1 MRNSE
6 AFQVLFGRAWTSFRH
21 CLCGPAQVQQ
31 WARQIQGSW
40 RSRRILSQ
48 GFLIRN
54 QQENLLIVQICLVWH
69 YWAKAMLLNAAVY
82 NFSSKAP
89 NFTGQSLAFLFALCC
104 TVCSAAKVWASPE
117 YHSCSCKRWQ
127 WDTFWIV
134 NSWKRSGMHSLLGE
148 AFQALVDAK
157 LRLCHNVQEGIAYTA
172 FGMGLM
178 SNCLWHGAQCR
189 LIQGPA
195 HYSDNSNFFISSF
208 IEWFFNQLQKHKVNI
223 QKQTVRSDWS
233 SRSCKKWKIKKEW
246 KIKEESEEASQE
258 N

>member
-6 AFQVLFGRAWTSFRH
+6 AFQVLFGRAWTSFRQ

-134 NSWKRSGMHSLLGE
+134 KFLKAFWNAFFAGGSIPGTGRCKTE
-148 AFQALVDAK
+148 ALPQCTG
-157 LRLCHNVQEGIAYTA
+157 RYCIHCI
-172 FGMGLM
+172 
-178 SNCLWHGAQCR
+178 WHGAHVQ
-189 LIQGPA
+189 LPLAWGSMQA
-195 HYSDNSNFFISSF
+195 HPRACSLFRQLKLLHFFIHWV
-208 IEWFFNQLQKHKVNI
+208 ILQPTAET
-223 QKQTVRSDWS
+223 Q
-233 SRSCKKWKIKKEW
+233 
-246 KIKEESEEASQE
+246 SEHSKANS
-258 N
+258 